1 MKVLE
6 HSMLLVATTV
16 LVASGCA
23 AEPPPPP
30 SNYQASSVQQGTPG
44 GTAVDSTTITAI
56 VDSIDRDKRELT
68 LLLSDGS
75 KQLYPL
81 GPEVKNFD
89 QIKVG
94 DHVKAEVRNTLELS
108 LEKAGGTSTESVSG
122 SYVTA
127 APGEKPGV
135 VATVSTQVTGKIVNM
150 DKTARTVTLEFPNGT
165 MAKYPVRSDVD
176 MSKANFGDQ
185 VVMRNTELRSIVV
198 VSP

>member
-1 MKVLE
+1 MKVFE

-23 AEPPPPP
+23 TEPPPPP
-30 SNYQASSVQQGTPG
+30 SNYQSSSVQQGTPG
-44 GTAVDSTTITAI
+44 GSTTDSTTITA
-56 VDSIDRDKRELT
+56 VVEDIDHDKRELT

-94 DHVKAEVRNTLELS
+94 DHVKAEVKNTVEVT
-108 LEKAGGTSTESVSG
+108 LEKAGAASG
-122 SYVTA
+122 DGVTGSFATA

-135 VATVSTQVTGKIVNM
+135 VATSSTQVTGKIVNM
-150 DKTARTVTLEFPNGT
+150 DKTGRTVTLELPNGT
-165 MAKYPVRSDVD
+165 MARYPVRADVD
-176 MSKANFGDQ
+176 MSKATFGDR
-185 VVMRNTELRSIVV
+185 VVMRNTEVRSIVV
-198 VSP
+198 VAQ